1 MSDDVIVC
9 GGVRKVF
16 RSEAEDLEILRG
28 VDLRLARGDCASITG
43 PSGCGKSTFLSI
55 VGGLD
60 RPSAG
65 DVLVGGIDLVHSD
78 DNDLSAFRAR
88 VVGFVFQFHYLLK
101 DFTALE
107 NVMLP
112 AFMLSG
118 DRKAAIAKARP
129 LLEAVG
135 LGQRLSHVPATL
147 SGGERQRV
155 AIARALVNN
164 PEIVLADE
172 PTGNLDRASAKAV
185 EDLLFD
191 LVSLHGT
198 TLLVVTH
205 DPGLAERA
213 SRRFMLRE
221 GELFES

>member
-9 GGVRKVF
+9 GGVRKIY
-16 RSEAEDLEILRG
+16 RSEAEDLHILRG
-28 VDLRLARGDCASITG
+28 VDLRLGRGERASITG
-43 PSGCGKSTFLSI
+43 PSGCGKSTLLSI
-55 VGGLD
+55 LGGLD
-60 RPSAG
+60 RPTGGEAS
-65 DVLVGGIDLVHSD
+65 VGGVDLVRAD
-78 DNDLSAFRAR
+78 DDALSAFRAR

-112 AFMLSG
+112 AYMLSG
-118 DRKAAIAKARP
+118 DRKAAIEKARP
-129 LLEAVG
+129 LLEAG
-135 LGQRLSHVPATL
+135 GRGDRLGHVPAKL

-155 AIARALVNN
+155 AIARALIND

-172 PTGNLDRASAKAV
+172 PTGNLDRASAGAV

-191 LVSLHGT
+191 MATSRGT

-205 DPGLAERA
+205 DPGMAERA
-213 SRRFMLRE
+213 ERRFVLSD
-221 GELFES
+221 GELVES

>member
-9 GGVRKVF
+9 GGVRKIF
-16 RSEAEDLEILRG
+16 RSEAEDLDILKG
-28 VDLRLARGDCASITG
+28 VDLRLYRGDCASITG
-43 PSGCGKSTFLSI
+43 PSGCGKSTLLSI
-55 VGGLD
+55 LGGLD

-65 DVLVGGIDLVHSD
+65 DVLVGGVDLVNA
-78 DNDLSAFRAR
+78 NDEGLSVFRASI
-88 VVGFVFQFHYLLK
+88 VGFVFQFHYLLK

-112 AFMLSG
+112 AYMLSG

-135 LGQRLSHVPATL
+135 LSQRLSHVPAKL

-155 AIARALVNN
+155 ALARALVND

-172 PTGNLDRASAKAV
+172 PTGNLDRASAKSV

-191 LVSLHGT
+191 LAIQRGT

-205 DPGLAERA
+205 DPVLAERA
-213 SRRFMLRE
+213 PRRFRLCEGML
-221 GELFES
+221 LES

>member
-28 VDLRLARGDCASITG
+28 VDFRLSRGDCASITG

-55 VGGLD
+55 LGGLD

-65 DVLVGGIDLVHSD
+65 GVIVGGVDLVHSD
-78 DNDLSAFRAR
+78 DQGLSAFRAR

-112 AFMLSG
+112 AYMLSG
-118 DRKAAIAKARP
+118 DRTAAMAKARP

-135 LGQRLSHVPATL
+135 LGQRLSHVPAKL

-155 AIARALVNN
+155 AIARALVND

-172 PTGNLDRASAKAV
+172 PTGNLDRASARAV
-185 EDLLFD
+185 ENLLFD
-191 LVSLHGT
+191 LVTLRGT

-213 SRRFMLRE
+213 ARRFTLRE
-221 GELFES
+221 GALFES

>member
-1 MSDDVIVC
+1 MSDDIIVC
-9 GGVRKVF
+9 SGVRKVF
-16 RSEAEDLEILRG
+16 RSEAEELEILRG
-28 VDLRLARGDCASITG
+28 VDLALARGDCASITG

-55 VGGLD
+55 LGGLD

-65 DVLVGGIDLVHSD
+65 TVVVGGVDLVRSD
-78 DNDLSAFRAR
+78 DEGLSAFRSR
-88 VVGFVFQFHYLLK
+88 IVGFVFQFHYLLK

-112 AFMLSG
+112 AYMLGG
-118 DRKAAIAKARP
+118 DRKAAIDKARP

-135 LGQRLSHVPATL
+135 LGHRLSHVPAKL

-155 AIARALVNN
+155 AIARALVND
-164 PEIVLADE
+164 PGIVLADE

-191 LVSLHGT
+191 LAALRGT

-205 DPGLAERA
+205 DPGMAERA
-213 SRRFMLRE
+213 SRRFVLRE
-221 GELFES
+221 GALFES

>member
-1 MSDDVIVC
+1 MSEDVIVC

-16 RSEAEDLEILRG
+16 RSEAEDLQILRG
-28 VDLRLARGDCASITG
+28 VDLRLERGACASITG

-55 VGGLD
+55 LGGLD
-60 RPSAG
+60 RPSGGDVSVGGVDLVRAG
-65 DVLVGGIDLVHSD
+65 DDE
-78 DNDLSAFRAR
+78 LSAFRAR

-107 NVMLP
+107 NAMLP
-112 AFMLSG
+112 AYMLTG
-118 DRKAAIAKARP
+118 DRKAAIDKARP

-135 LGQRLSHVPATL
+135 LGDRLSHVPAKL

-155 AIARALVNN
+155 AIARALVND

-172 PTGNLDRASAKAV
+172 PTGNLDRASAGAV

-191 LVSLHGT
+191 LAASHGT

-205 DPGLAERA
+205 DPGMAGRA
-213 SRRFMLRE
+213 SRRFVLRD
-221 GELFES
+221 GELVES

>member
-1 MSDDVIVC
+1 MSEDVIVC

-16 RSEAEDLEILRG
+16 KSEAEELEILRG
-28 VDLRLARGDCASITG
+28 VEFRLARGDCASITG

-55 VGGLD
+55 LGGLD

-65 DVLVGGIDLVHSD
+65 EVLVGGVDLVHSD
-78 DNDLSAFRAR
+78 DEGLSAFRAR
-88 VVGFVFQFHYLLK
+88 IAGFVFQFHYLLK

-112 AFMLSG
+112 AYMLSG
-118 DRKAAIAKARP
+118 DRKTAIAKARP

-135 LGQRLSHVPATL
+135 LGQRLFHVPAKL

-155 AIARALVNN
+155 AIARALVND

-172 PTGNLDRASAKAV
+172 PTGNLDRGSAKAV

-191 LVSLHGT
+191 LVARRGT

-205 DPGLAERA
+205 DQGLAERA
-213 SRRFMLRE
+213 IRRFTLRE
-221 GELFES
+221 GALLES

>member
-1 MSDDVIVC
+1 MNDDVIVC
-9 GGVRKVF
+9 SAVRKIF
-16 RSEAEDLEILRG
+16 RSEAEILEILGG
-28 VDLRLARGDCASITG
+28 VDFTLPRGACASITG
-43 PSGCGKSTFLSI
+43 PSGCGKSTLLSI
-55 VGGLD
+55 LGGLD
-60 RPSAG
+60 RPSSG
-65 DVLVGGIDLVHSD
+65 EVVVGGIDLVRSGED
-78 DNDLSAFRAR
+78 ALSAFRSRIA
-88 VVGFVFQFHYLLK
+88 GFVFQFHYLLK

-118 DRKAAIAKARP
+118 DRKAAEDKARP

-135 LGQRLSHVPATL
+135 LSGRLSHVPSKL

-155 AIARALVNN
+155 AIARALVND

-172 PTGNLDRASAKAV
+172 PTGNLDRASARSV

-191 LVSLHGT
+191 IAASRWT

-205 DPGLAERA
+205 DPGLAARA
-213 SRRFMLRE
+213 SKRFLLRE
-221 GELFES
+221 GTLVES